1 MAKKTAYITTT
12 VLDTIEDDGTAEAL
26 GMTFEEYAEEQAN
39 AIAWSISDL
48 GYAVNDI
55 ETECF

>member
-1 MAKKTAYITTT
+1 MAKKTAYITIT
-12 VLDTIEDDGTAEAL
+12 VLDTIEDDGTAEVL